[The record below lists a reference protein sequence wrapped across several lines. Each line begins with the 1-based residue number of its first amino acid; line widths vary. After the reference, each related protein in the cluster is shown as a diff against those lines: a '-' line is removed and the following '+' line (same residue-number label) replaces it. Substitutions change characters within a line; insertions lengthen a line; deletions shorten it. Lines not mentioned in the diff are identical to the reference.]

1 MATSRVLLTCLSVLS
16 AVAVAAEELSPERIA
31 EIQRDQRQ
39 AQAAVEKEFGN
50 RPPSELTNE
59 QRAALIHKSQAAAQT
74 VFAKHGVS
82 GKDFATQVLKLDRQ
96 RLAAVEEAEASLE
109 EKEEA
114 AREAAEARRTARN
127 EPAEPEIFLGPNDQ
141 NPVEVYP
148 GQGPV
153 DQDRP
158 NEDGVI
164 ESSGDPSATAT
175 DPSLGV
181 PPEEAAAPP
190 PPKPAP
196 KKKRGRR

>member
-1 MATSRVLLTCLSVLS
+1 MAILSVLS
-16 AVAVAAEELSPERIA
+16 AVAVAAQQLSPEQIA
-31 EIQRDQRQ
+31 QIQHDQRQ
-39 AQAAVEKEFGN
+39 AQAAVEKEFGD

-59 QRAALIHKSQAAAQT
+59 QRAALIHRTQAAGQA

-109 EKEEA
+109 EKEQA
-114 AREAAEARRTARN
+114 ARDAAEKQRAAGAL
-127 EPAEPEIFLGPNDQ
+127 PADPEIFLGPNDQ

-148 GQGPV
+148 GQGPIN
-153 DQDRP
+153 QDRP

-164 ESSGDPSATAT
+164 ETSGETGAAAADS
-175 DPSLGV
+175 SLGV
-181 PPEEAAAPP
+181 PREAAAPP
-190 PPKPAP
+190 PPPKPAA